1 MEAPVDRFRGLT
13 AVQVL
18 LGLGILAV
26 AVLLPQLPERSARML
41 MGASLAAAN
50 GCAGWACLRRA
61 RRFPEEAG
69 SWRLMTLSVFLMVG
83 ANVLIGLHRGPTEA
97 ALGPDTLIVFLYG
110 LTALTYPWA
119 LLRLPLRSRHPE
131 GFRIHLLGGMVF
143 GSSLAL
149 LLWILGIWQASA
161 PLSWLDKGLLLT
173 LCLRA
178 ALMGGVAAYQMV
190 EAPARMKGPLGWLV
204 FAISLGAFPGIWSI
218 AQKSMDA
225 ARIPYSAGFSLI
237 FPVALVFAALRPLP
251 ADGPPEGTGDRH
263 RLQYGLLYLPYFG
276 SAACLLAA
284 IHQASPRLLVPMLGF
299 LVVSTLLVIHQFA
312 LLSEVRDA
320 RDLLDARVRERTW
333 ALEQAQ
339 EVLLRTERMNGL
351 ALLGAGLTHD
361 LNNALGAILQTVD
374 LVRLAKRAGRLPND
388 DDLNRIEKAA
398 RYSSELS
405 GRVMAFAREEP
416 QHEQWEDLGKL
427 VLEGRELLQLLL
439 PRRIAL
445 EVDPGKVALPILAAP
460 GRIQQVLVNL
470 VGNARDAISG
480 AGTIRVSLARGWL
493 QEDRPCVTL
502 EVADSG
508 SGMGPEVLDRLFQP
522 LFTTKPSGKG
532 TGLGLASVKIIV
544 EGMGGRIQVQSTP
557 GAGTTFSLHFPLQE
571 PL

>member
-1 MEAPVDRFRGLT
+1 MEAPVGKLRGLNV
-13 AVQVL
+13 VQVF
-18 LGLGILAV
+18 LGMAIFIV
-26 AVLLPQLPERSARML
+26 AALLPQLPERSARIL
-41 MGASLAAAN
+41 MGGSLAAAN
-50 GCAGWACLRRA
+50 GFAGWACLMRA
-61 RRFPEEAG
+61 RRFPDEAG

-83 ANVLIGLHRGPTEA
+83 ANVLIGLHHGPA
-97 ALGPDTLIVFLYG
+97 ADSMGPDSLIVLLYA

-119 LLRLPLRSRHPE
+119 LLRLPIRSRHPE

-149 LLWILGIWQASA
+149 FLWILGIWQASA

-173 LCLRA
+173 LCLRV

-190 EAPARMKGPLGWLV
+190 DDPARLKGPLGWLI

-225 ARIPYSAGFSLI
+225 ARIPLAAGFALI
-237 FPVALVFAALRPLP
+237 FPVALAFAALNPLP
-251 ADGPPEGTGDRH
+251 ADAPPERAGERH
-263 RLQYGLLYLPYFG
+263 RLQDGLLYLPYFG

-320 RDLLDARVRERTW
+320 RDQLDARVRDRTQ

-361 LNNALGAILQTVD
+361 LNNALGAILQTLD
-374 LVRLAKRAGRLPND
+374 LVRFSKKDGHLPND

-405 GRVMAFAREEP
+405 GRVMSFVREEV
-416 QHEQWEDLGKL
+416 QDEQVEDLGKL
-427 VLEGRELLQLLL
+427 VFEGRELLLLLL

-445 EVDPGKVALPILAAP
+445 EVDPGKDAFPILAAP
-460 GRIQQVLVNL
+460 GRIRQVLVNL
-470 VGNARDAISG
+470 VGNARDAITG
-480 AGTIRVSLARGWL
+480 AGTIRVSLSRSRI
-493 QEDRPCVTL
+493 QDDRPSVTL

-544 EGMGGRIQVQSTP
+544 EGMGGTIQVNSTY
-557 GAGTTFSLHFPLQE
+557 GAGTTFCLQFPLHE
-571 PL
+571 AP